1 MHTLIITVP
10 AYPGRDLDAFQRRV
24 LEGLALGVL
33 IVPEGT
39 LWELAELPEP
49 GRAEVRGAP
58 PSGSGEEPAAG
69 AVPFSGKCAKEKRE
83 IHRRLLV
90 YRGQCQV
97 RRLLGGN
104 HYQSGE
110 IWYCGVLRPKVCLPY
125 PKDFPE
131 SDEGN
136 LDVLLAAVG
145 VAQGNGKCIW
155 L

>member
-90 YRGQCQV
+90 YREARGLGSLQALAAQADGPEESSL
-97 RRLLGGN
+97 RAALLGEQLPMAAWRAIGRALDAA
-104 HYQSGE
+104 GE
-110 IWYCGVLRPKVCLPY
+110 
-125 PKDFPE
+125 D
-131 SDEGN
+131 
-136 LDVLLAAVG
+136 A
-145 VAQGNGKCIW
+145 
-155 L
+155 